1 MNQDGES
8 FRDDFNNKIYQLNR
22 DLNQRK
28 HELESSK
35 KISDLEVQRLKD
47 IHQAQLEQQEGQVQ
61 EMNQKLAYYQDNLNS
76 LTQQLD
82 AAEQTKALD
91 ISQQQNQIQK
101 LDQDLKQIAEK
112 F

>member
-1 MNQDGES
+1 
-8 FRDDFNNKIYQLNR
+8 
-22 DLNQRK
+22 
-28 HELESSK
+28 
-35 KISDLEVQRLKD
+35 
-47 IHQAQLEQQEGQVQ
+47 
-61 EMNQKLAYYQDNLNS
+61 MNQKLAYYQDNLNS

-112 F
+112 FQKLKTQDTLSDEASQQHELLVEFQR